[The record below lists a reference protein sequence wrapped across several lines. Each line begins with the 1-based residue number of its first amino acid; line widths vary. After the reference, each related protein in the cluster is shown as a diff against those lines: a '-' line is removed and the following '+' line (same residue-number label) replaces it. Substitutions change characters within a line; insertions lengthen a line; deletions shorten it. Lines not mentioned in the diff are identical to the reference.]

1 MTPATRVRLFT
12 SAFPQRAGDPAGGFI
27 AALSVA
33 LVARGHSVHVESASG
48 AWAPPGVV
56 VRGPRAGGS
65 ALYAAGSAAERL
77 ALGGVRAWLA
87 AGRAQAALTARGWA
101 CRGRSDVTVG
111 HWLVPSGPAAL
122 AAGGRVVLY
131 AHGSDV
137 ALLERLPMGGSF
149 ARALDAGAQVVAPV
163 SEDLARRWCALLGRA
178 PRAQVRVAPMGVSPP
193 APDAHALSALLTQP
207 LRPHSIVTV
216 GRLVRQKGLDVLLT
230 ALVGRDDV
238 TWLAAG
244 DGPERSRLQARAT
257 TLGVDLRLLGA
268 LTPRPRDALLASA
281 TLFVLPSRV
290 VERRAEG
297 APVALREALA
307 SGVPCV
313 ASAVGGVPEQAPEP
327 ALTLVPPDQPAA
339 LRAAIDALLDVPTRH
354 AEAAA
359 AARDVGEAM
368 LWPRAVTHHLRVMGL
383 ESGS

>member
-33 LVARGHSVHVESASG
+33 LVERGHSVHVESASG

-56 VRGPRAGGS
+56 VRGPWGDSGG
-65 ALYAAGSAAERL
+65 LYSAGSAAERL

-87 AGRAQAALTARGWA
+87 AGRAQAALVARGWG
-101 CRGRSDVTVG
+101 CRGRADVTVG

-137 ALLERLPMGGSF
+137 ALLERLPLGGSV

-163 SEDLARRWCALLGRA
+163 SGDLARRWCALLGRA
-178 PRAQVRVAPMGVSPP
+178 PHAHVRVAPMGVSPP
-193 APDAHALSALLTQP
+193 VPDANALASLLTRP
-207 LRPHSIVTV
+207 LRPHRVVTV

-244 DGPERSRLQARAT
+244 DGPERSRLQARAAA
-257 TLGVDLRLLGA
+257 LGVDLRLLGA
-268 LTPRPRDALLASA
+268 LTPGPRDALLAGA

-290 VERRAEG
+290 VEGRAEG

-327 ALTLVPPDQPAA
+327 ALTVVPPDQPAA
-339 LRAAIDALLDVPTRH
+339 LRAAIDALLDAPGRR

-359 AARDVGEAM
+359 AAGRVGDG
-368 LWPRAVTHHLRVMGL
+368 LCWPSLIDHHLRVMGL
-383 ESGS
+383 DGGR